1 MYQPALRPK
10 NRHFRTLRTIGAL
23 ILREMST
30 TYGKSV
36 MGYLWAL
43 VEPIAALTLMS
54 VVFSLFLRQP
64 ALGTSFPLFFASGFL
79 IFQIYAGVGNK
90 VATSIQF
97 SRQLLEF
104 PAVTALDAVLARF
117 ILNFATQLIVIFI
130 MISGL
135 ILYFDLRVYLDI
147 GAILTALGMAG
158 LFTLGIGT
166 FNSYLFIAYPAYQT
180 IWAIANRPMFI
191 LSGIFFMFDDV
202 PQPFRDLLW
211 FNPIIH
217 IVGQMRVGIYATY
230 EGNYVSIA
238 YVCALGLGLFAAGI
252 LILRRFLRQ
261 ALIK

>member
-1 MYQPALRPK
+1 MCQPSLPPQ

-30 TYGKSV
+30 TYGKSAI
-36 MGYLWAL
+36 GYLWAL

-64 ALGTSFPLFFASGFL
+64 ALGANFPLFFASGFL
-79 IFQIYAGVGNK
+79 VFQIYAGVGNK

-117 ILNFATQLIVIFI
+117 ILNYVTQLTVIFI

-135 ILYFDLRVYLDI
+135 IVYFDLRVHLDI

-158 LFTLGIGT
+158 IFTLGIGA

-191 LSGIFFMFDDV
+191 LSGIFFLFGDV

-217 IVGQMRVGIYATY
+217 IVGQMRIGIYATY
-230 EGNYVSIA
+230 EGNYVSIS
-238 YVCALGLGLFAAGI
+238 YVCSLGLAFFVMGMFI
-252 LILRRFLRQ
+252 LHRYLRQ
-261 ALIK
+261 ALLK